1 MVLRLPKFGERLTQA
16 EVRVVAGLARGQ
28 TNAEIGKALFLSEVT
43 VKSHLQRIGR
53 KLGCGDRA
61 EIVHVAYGIGYLSE
75 LPPQLPPQWRR
86 PTGLSPRELEV
97 LRCIAEGLTYRKIAE
112 RLGTG
117 TETVKGVARLL
128 FTRLRAR
135 GRAHAVAL
143 GHQRGLLVL
152 SQERIHTLAMA
163 AARTGTLT
171 SGTSALAARPNALTA

>member
-61 EIVHVAYGIGYLSE
+61 EIVHVAYGIGYLND
-75 LPPQLPPQWRR
+75 LPPQWRR
-86 PTGLSPRELEV
+86 PTGLSARELEV
-97 LRCIAEGLTYRKIAE
+97 LRCIAEGLTYRKIGE

-128 FTRLRAR
+128 FVRLRAR

-152 SQERIHTLAMA
+152 SQDRIRTLAMA
-163 AARTGTLT
+163 AARTG
-171 SGTSALAARPNALTA
+171 ALTA